1 MEKARLQHLDSVF
14 SQVDDLQARFKISV
28 QRMATLE
35 ADLVFSE
42 DQKQNLLQANRNLQD
57 QLMVWKE
64 KERLWLER
72 QEKADLITRAAQA
85 KDIEILAL
93 RAENQRFI
101 KYHEKIKVQVKPY
114 IRQLKDYSKSLLQE
128 IQDLKREL
136 LNREYA
142 VTKAN
147 ERQRAL
153 EQSLDEQVT
162 LRQRHELEMQNLF
175 ANQNESFK
183 RELEELRSRNK
194 NLEQKAERLEDA
206 LERQDELQ
214 NMTIA
219 LKRQLD
225 LLRIK
230 HEEDT
235 EGLRASLQMARND
248 LVKKNLML
256 ETLHQQNLEQ
266 KQIIHQLQDPGRAQ
280 QEVTEASLQPRV
292 PQVLEP

>member
-1 MEKARLQHLDSVF
+1 MEMARSQHLDSMF
-14 SQVDDLQARFKISV
+14 SQVDDLQARLKITV

-42 DQKQNLLQANRNLQD
+42 DQKQNLLQAHRNLQD

-72 QEKADLITRAAQA
+72 QEKADLITRVAQA
-85 KDIEILAL
+85 KDFEIMAL
-93 RAENQRFI
+93 RAENHRFI
-101 KYHEKIKVQVKPY
+101 KYHEKIKLQVKPY

-142 VTKAN
+142 VTKAI
-147 ERQRAL
+147 ERQKAL
-153 EQSLDEQVT
+153 EKGLDEQVT

-175 ANQNESFK
+175 ANQNEGFK
-183 RELEELRSRNK
+183 REVEELRSRNK
-194 NLEQKAERLEDA
+194 NLQQKAEKLEEA

-214 NMTIA
+214 NMTIS
-219 LKRQLD
+219 LKRKLD
-225 LLRIK
+225 TLQAR
-230 HEEDT
+230 HDEDT
-235 EGLRASLQMARND
+235 EGLRASLQMARNE
-248 LVKKNLML
+248 LLKKNLML
-256 ETLHQQNLEQ
+256 ETLQQQNLEQ

-280 QEVTEASLQPRV
+280 QEVTESSLQPRV